1 MEVCKEITPA
11 YLEDNLTLLNG
22 AQVVVV
28 DTNIPAESILWLAQ
42 NVQVPLFAD
51 PVSVTKA
58 EKLRPVLGSIH
69 TLKPNRLEAELLS
82 GVKIQSDADLPQAAQ
97 ALLDTGLRR
106 VFISLGTD
114 GVYAADHTD
123 HVKLPC
129 YPTQVQNA
137 TGAGDAFVAGLVWA
151 YLKGSDL
158 RATALAGS
166 AASSISTEGTETI
179 NEALNEEALLER
191 MKNLEELL

>member
-1 MEVCKEITPA
+1 
-11 YLEDNLTLLNG
+11 
-22 AQVVVV
+22 
-28 DTNIPAESILWLAQ
+28 
-42 NVQVPLFAD
+42 
-51 PVSVTKA
+51 
-58 EKLRPVLGSIH
+58 
-69 TLKPNRLEAELLS
+69 
-82 GVKIQSDADLPQAAQ
+82 
-97 ALLDTGLRR
+97 
-106 VFISLGTD
+106 
-114 GVYAADHTD
+114 
-123 HVKLPC
+123 
-129 YPTQVQNA
+129 VQNA